1 MEFTLWVI
9 TRYVVLLLSILAF
22 FTFILE
28 KLWIPFRKTR
38 RERIQPPIASTESS
52 DHNLLRDELIARKQ
66 EEYNENASEKEKNRL
81 EKEQEKKKWVM
92 EEKIR
97 RMGLDTGEVLGTLED
112 NELKRR
118 RQMTPLEESRK
129 IREEQDKEY
138 EESLKQDELKER
150 KIMRQHQ
157 ASITKAKRKEE
168 RMKRFEENSPIPPIE
183 LNQGVCS
190 IVFRMPNGERVER
203 RFYSNTKLQYLI
215 DFAEAI
221 SDIDSI
227 NFQLVTNLPRTIYT
241 EREITLENAGFTT
254 KALLIVEEINK

>member
-1 MEFTLWVI
+1 MEITLWVI

-97 RMGLDTGEVLGTLED
+97 RMGMDKGEILGTLVED

-118 RQMTPLEESRK
+118 RKQMTPLEEARK

-138 EESLKQDELKER
+138 EESLKQDQLKER
-150 KIMRQHQ
+150 KIMLQHQ
-157 ASITKAKRKEE
+157 ASITKGKE
-168 RMKRFEENSPIPPIE
+168 KGGKN
-183 LNQGVCS
+183 
-190 IVFRMPNGERVER
+190 
-203 RFYSNTKLQYLI
+203 
-215 DFAEAI
+215 
-221 SDIDSI
+221 
-227 NFQLVTNLPRTIYT
+227 
-241 EREITLENAGFTT
+241 
-254 KALLIVEEINK
+254 EEIGRKFTNSSNRNESRCLFNCI